1 MLQICGYDPAM
12 NPTQPMDTKPP
23 GSWQAL
29 LLVLSIYVLGALL
42 YETIFVVSPG
52 THELLRTIDTLICI
66 LFLTDF
72 FIRLNRAPNKLQFM
86 RWGWIDLLSSIP
98 QVDFLRWGRAFRVFR
113 IIRAFRS
120 TRHLIAFT
128 WSHRGQN
135 TFALVSTITILL
147 IIFAAI
153 AVLNLETGEDSNIQ
167 SPLDALWWS
176 IVTVTTVGYGDRFP
190 VTPEGRI
197 VAMILMVAGV
207 GLFGTFTGFVAS
219 LFAEPKQD
227 QEAAGLSELTAE
239 VRHLHERLERIE
251 TLLKTRHE
259 SDTPSPPSP

>member
-1 MLQICGYDPAM
+1 
-12 NPTQPMDTKPP
+12 MDTKPP
-23 GSWQAL
+23 GAWQAL

-42 YETIFVVSPG
+42 YETIFPVSQN
-52 THELLRTIDTLICI
+52 THELLLTIDTLVCL

-72 FIRLNRAPNKLQFM
+72 FIRLACAPHKWQFL
-86 RWGWIDLLSSIP
+86 RWGWIDFLSSIP
-98 QVDFLRWGRAFRVFR
+98 QVDALRWGRAFRIFR

-128 WSHRGQN
+128 WNHRGQN
-135 TFALVSTITILL
+135 TFALVSIITILL

-153 AVLNLETGEDSNIQ
+153 AVLNLETGENSNIH

-219 LFAEPKQD
+219 LFSEPKQ
-227 QEAAGLSELTAE
+227 SEENDDLLQLTAN
-239 VRHLHERLERIE
+239 VDRLHHRLDKIE
-251 TLLKTRHE
+251 ELLQQTTR
-259 SDTPSPPSP
+259 SDDRPSTQ

>member
-1 MLQICGYDPAM
+1 MKS
-12 NPTQPMDTKPP
+12 QPSDANTTATW
-23 GSWQAL
+23 WQAL
-29 LLVLSIYVLGALL
+29 LLVLSVYVLGALL
-42 YETIFVVSPG
+42 YESIFVVSRQ
-52 THELLRTIDTLICI
+52 THELLRTIDTLICV

-72 FIRLNRAPNKLQFM
+72 FIRLAQAPSKLRFM
-86 RWGWIDLLSSIP
+86 RWGWIDFVSSIP
-98 QVDFLRWGRAFRVFR
+98 QIDALRWGRAFRVFR

-128 WSHRGQN
+128 LKRRGHN
-135 TFALVSTITILL
+135 TFAIVSIITILL
-147 IIFAAI
+147 IIFASI
-153 AVLNLETGEDSNIQ
+153 AVLNLETGDDSNIH

-219 LFAEPKQD
+219 LFAEPQ
-227 QEAAGLSELTAE
+227 QEAETDNLDDLREE
-239 VRHLHERLERIE
+239 VQRLHHRLERIE
-251 TLLKTRHE
+251 QLLEKRSESPHE
-259 SDTPSPPSP
+259 DSPSS